1 MSDYLA
7 GLRAALEANAARVAK
22 PARIDIPNIGTF
34 YVRPRLMEEYE
45 AAQNAVAA
53 GDRNAIAF
61 SVARVLCDESGAR
74 FPEEVRDQLAALLA
88 KQPES
93 VVIAIGNAA
102 DGNPPPG
109 N

>member
-1 MSDYLA
+1 
-7 GLRAALEANAARVAK
+7 
-22 PARIDIPNIGTF
+22 
-34 YVRPRLMEEYE
+34 
-45 AAQNAVAA
+45 
-53 GDRNAIAF
+53 
-61 SVARVLCDESGAR
+61 
-74 FPEEVRDQLAALLA
+74 VRDQLADLLA